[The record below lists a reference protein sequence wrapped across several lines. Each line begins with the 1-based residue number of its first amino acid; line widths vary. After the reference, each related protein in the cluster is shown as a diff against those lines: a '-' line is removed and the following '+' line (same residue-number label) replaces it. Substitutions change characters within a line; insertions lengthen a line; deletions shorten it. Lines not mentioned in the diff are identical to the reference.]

1 MAARATS
8 TKPKKPMGRPTV
20 FTPEN
25 RKAIIDALEGGCYIE
40 DAVAFAGISRATYYS
55 WMDLGVA
62 ERDRLLA
69 DNTATPNPALADY
82 LDFSDTVE
90 RARAKAVVRNVGI
103 IQKAALTTW
112 QAAAWWLERTRPKQF
127 GRQML
132 EVTGADGGSLQ
143 INVSTEDLERKV
155 DKILTKR
162 ATG

>member
-8 TKPKKPMGRPTV
+8 TSAKKPMGRPSV

-25 RKAIIDALEGGCYIE
+25 RKAILDALEGGCYIE
-40 DAVAFAGISRATYYS
+40 DAVAYAGISKPTYYK
-55 WMDLGVA
+55 WLDIGVA

-69 DNTATPNPALADY
+69 DENTTPNPAVADY
-82 LDFSDTVE
+82 LDFSNAVE
-90 RARAKAVVRNVGI
+90 RTRAKAVVRNIGI
-103 IQKAALTTW
+103 IQKAALTSW